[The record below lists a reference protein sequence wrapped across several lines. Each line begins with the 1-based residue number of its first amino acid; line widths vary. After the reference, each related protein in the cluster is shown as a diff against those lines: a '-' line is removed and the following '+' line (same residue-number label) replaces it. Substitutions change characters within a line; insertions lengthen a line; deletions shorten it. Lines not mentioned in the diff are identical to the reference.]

1 MFAQNQL
8 LKAGHF
14 VLSALLAVVVVGL
27 LTTTVRAQDAV
38 LQSTGG
44 DSRSGTGPP
53 SVIANDDLDELR
65 TQNRVREIQ
74 EQTGG
79 SILGPILGS
88 DMDPEERNRVYNET
102 LEQLVREDYENK
114 RRSREIA
121 VVARQFV
128 VDSREK
134 MEAFRE
140 VARQLEES
148 AWELEEVGAYD
159 SADSLREQANKLR
172 QQARKFNN

>member
-27 LTTTVRAQDAV
+27 LTTTVRGQDTV
-38 LQSTGG
+38 LQSTG
-44 DSRSGTGPP
+44 DSPSGTALP

-172 QQARKFNN
+172 QQARKFIN

>member
-44 DSRSGTGPP
+44 DSRSGTAPP

-79 SILGPILGS
+79 SILGL
-88 DMDPEERNRVYNET
+88 
-102 LEQLVREDYENK
+102 
-114 RRSREIA
+114 
-121 VVARQFV
+121 
-128 VDSREK
+128 
-134 MEAFRE
+134 
-140 VARQLEES
+140 
-148 AWELEEVGAYD
+148 
-159 SADSLREQANKLR
+159 SLIHI
-172 QQARKFNN
+172 

>member
-38 LQSTGG
+38 LQSTG
-44 DSRSGTGPP
+44 DSPSGTALP

-121 VVARQFV
+121 EVGRQFV

-172 QQARKFNN
+172 QQARKFIN